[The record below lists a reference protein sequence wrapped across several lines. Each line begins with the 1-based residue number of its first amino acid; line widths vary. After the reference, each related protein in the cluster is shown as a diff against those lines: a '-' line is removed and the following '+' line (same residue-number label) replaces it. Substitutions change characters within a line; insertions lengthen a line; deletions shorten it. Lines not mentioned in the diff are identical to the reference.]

1 MIARL
6 QRWLLAG
13 QLLLGVLLAGW
24 LAGSGRSSIPVAV
37 LAGVVAPLALHAA
50 ILTTD
55 FAIAWTARGVRP
67 DDGPRDGFARA
78 LRAWLAAYVREIVD
92 SIRTFSLA
100 QPLLAARP
108 LPSCRGVAAG
118 RLPVLL
124 IHGYFCN
131 RALWRPMAAR
141 LGAAGHAVDAI
152 DLEPPFASID
162 DYAPRI
168 ASAVEALQART
179 GAAQVALVGH
189 SMGGLAARAYL
200 RACGDARVACV
211 VTLGTPH
218 RGTVHARFGR
228 GHNVRQMRRDSPWLC
243 TLAAEEPESRRR
255 KFTVVLSWQDN
266 IVAPQAIQTLPGAR
280 TVMLHGLGHISL
292 AYDARVAGLVL
303 EALAAAEA
311 GRPECAAAAVEPG

>member
-6 QRWLLAG
+6 QLWLLAG
-13 QLLLGVLLAGW
+13 QFLLGTGLAAW
-24 LAGSGRSSIPVAV
+24 LAGTGRSSIGAAVAI
-37 LAGVVAPLALHAA
+37 GIVAPIAMHAVV
-50 ILTTD
+50 LTAD
-55 FAIAWTARGVRP
+55 FAIAWIARGARP
-67 DDGPRDGFARA
+67 DDAPRHGFMRG
-78 LRAWLAAYVREIVD
+78 LRAWVVAWARELVD
-92 SIRTFSLA
+92 STRTFSVS
-100 QPLLAARP
+100 QPLLARRAFAV
-108 LPSCRGVAAG
+108 GAAHDQ

-141 LGAAGHAVDAI
+141 LVAGGHAVDAV

-162 DYAPRI
+162 DYTPRI
-168 ASAVEALQART
+168 AAAVDALRART
-179 GAAQVALVGH
+179 GAPQVALIGH

-200 RACGDARVACV
+200 RAYGDEAVACV

-228 GHNVRQMRRDSPWLC
+228 GRNVLQMRRDSDWLRA
-243 TLAAEEPESRRR
+243 LAAEEPRERLER
-255 KFTVVLSWQDN
+255 FTVVLSWQDN

-292 AYDARVAGLVL
+292 VYDATVARIVL
-303 EALAAAEA
+303 ESLAAAESGLPA
-311 GRPECAAAAVEPG
+311 RAAFAR